1 MVTGSKSAAVT
12 LRTAAV
18 LLRELAARATPGPWV
33 ARFTD
38 RYGWP
43 ITDLD
48 DEDSGTF
55 ALVAGTALPR
65 EDDRDPGHYDAHHLL
80 AEHDDDLPAEQSREL
95 LASLRWAATVHP
107 GLAESLAALLE
118 VAADAADDYGDLPEF
133 VMFDSTQAPAYRFT
147 FRLIHDGLAV
157 ARGILGSTD

>member
-1 MVTGSKSAAVT
+1 
-12 LRTAAV
+12 V

-65 EDDRDPGHYDAHHLL
+65 EDDRDPGHYEVHHML

-107 GLAESLAALLE
+107 GLAEPLAAWME
-118 VAADAADDYGDLPEF
+118 REARVVGKRHPSDPN
-133 VMFDSTQAPAYRFT
+133 PA
-147 FRLIHDGLAV
+147 LAV
-157 ARGILGSTD
+157 ARVILGSTD